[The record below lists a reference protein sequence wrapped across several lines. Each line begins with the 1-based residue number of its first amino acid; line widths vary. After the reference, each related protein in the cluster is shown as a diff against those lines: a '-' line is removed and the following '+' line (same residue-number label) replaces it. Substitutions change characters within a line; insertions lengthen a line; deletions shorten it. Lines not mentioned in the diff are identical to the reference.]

1 LPDGNVYPRY
11 VQLVTEV
18 KDHKLLQRLQLDAA
32 SPREEIGRS
41 LAANAQA
48 LATLRSLA
56 GKPCAVTELQPGA
69 RFVGAV
75 AFPGVTRL
83 AALSARTRTSR
94 DPAAFDDLIAGVHFA
109 AGVMRKGAALH
120 MTTGFLSFVPLFM
133 DAPACIPRL
142 SADQC
147 RRAATSISTVLSQ
160 QSPLSEMMANERE
173 VRLDQLA
180 RTVRPGAFS
189 IFRLKFPMEDY
200 ERAFL
205 FKPKRPAYLD
215 LDRYMSAWVAETRKP
230 VMDITPPPGPKELEG
245 IMPDESLEPDAMGA
259 HVMRH
264 AYVTAR
270 LRILLAALLVEGR
283 RKATGA
289 YPARL
294 TGLAP
299 AEHLADPFSNDML
312 VYRSAGTRYT
322 LYSVGPNGKDDGGTP
337 YTESRMR
344 PGGAGDLPLRATF

>member
-1 LPDGNVYPRY
+1 
-11 VQLVTEV
+11 
-18 KDHKLLQRLQLDAA
+18 
-32 SPREEIGRS
+32 
-41 LAANAQA
+41 
-48 LATLRSLA
+48 
-56 GKPCAVTELQPGA
+56 
-69 RFVGAV
+69 
-75 AFPGVTRL
+75 
-83 AALSARTRTSR
+83 
-94 DPAAFDDLIAGVHFA
+94 
-109 AGVMRKGAALH
+109 
-120 MTTGFLSFVPLFM
+120 
-133 DAPACIPRL
+133 
-142 SADQC
+142 
-147 RRAATSISTVLSQ
+147 
-160 QSPLSEMMANERE
+160 MMANERE

-344 PGGAGDLPLRATF
+344 PGGAGDLPLKATF